1 MDFSLPLQ
9 RWLAKL
15 PQAQIARVLTL
26 VLSLCVLYLLALITW
41 QLLPQPDTE
50 TPTWRPT
57 AQTQSDLDGNVS
69 LEPLLA
75 LELFG
80 KAEPKTQEKAPEPAR
95 EMITD
100 APKTTLR
107 ILLTGLVASSIEQR
121 GIAVIESKG
130 AQETYGIG
138 DKIEG
143 TNASLHEVYADR
155 AIILNQGRYET
166 LMLDGVEYTR
176 ELSNETQ
183 KLRDAGRTDPSEAGD
198 MERTEASDSAN
209 EAMAEARDML
219 LSDPGKLTD
228 YISFSPVRGEEG
240 LRGYRLNP
248 GREGRELF
256 LASGL
261 KPNDIA
267 VSVNGYDLTNLAEA
281 AQLMS
286 ELQDLTDASLMVER
300 DGQLTQID
308 FSLPSQ

>member
-1 MDFSLPLQ
+1 MDLPLPLQ
-9 RWLAKL
+9 RWLAQL
-15 PQAQIARVLTL
+15 PQAQIARALML

-41 QLLPQPDTE
+41 QLLPQPNTE
-50 TPTWRPT
+50 PSTWRPS
-57 AQTQSDLDGNVS
+57 AQTGSDSQETVS

-80 KAEPKTQEKAPEPAR
+80 KAEPKTEEETAAPVSR
-95 EMITD
+95 DIITD

-130 AQETYGIG
+130 TQETYGIG

-166 LMLDGVEYTR
+166 LMLDGVEYTQ
-176 ELSNETQ
+176 ELSDETQ
-183 KLRDAGRTDPSEAGD
+183 KLRSVGQA
-198 MERTEASDSAN
+198 ERTEASSSAN

-228 YISFSPVRGEEG
+228 YISFSPVRGEDG

-248 GREGRELF
+248 GREGRDLF

-261 KPNDIA
+261 QPNDIA

-286 ELQDLTDASLMVER
+286 ELQELTDASLMVER